1 MRKARAWFIRIAG
14 IFGKSRRDRELA
26 AELESHLQLHIDDNL
41 RAGMTPQEARRR
53 AIIKL
58 GGIESTKEN
67 YRDRRGIPI
76 IETLLQDVRFGLRM
90 LRRNPGFA
98 LAVVLTLALGI
109 GANVTMFSVVDSLL
123 FRMPD
128 HVRAPEQLVHVSYTG
143 RNGSFTSDFQGYQAI
158 QRDDRSI
165 DLTIGFDAKQDFDRG
180 ISAQQINT
188 DFVDANYFRV
198 LGTRIEI
205 GREFAKD
212 ENQEQTAAPVAI
224 LSYQFW
230 QKQFAGDVHVLGKQL
245 SIGER
250 VYSVIGIAPKGFNGA
265 FKTVVDAWLPLAD
278 SPTSLPGF
286 AAETNLRY
294 HFATAIGRLRGNV
307 SIKAAAAEADATY
320 LHGGGNPE
328 FLIEVEPLYPSRT
341 AHLSEN
347 ARISLWLAGVA
358 IAVLLIG
365 CANVTNLFLVRIT
378 QRQHEM
384 AIRLQ
389 LGASRSRLVSQVMVE
404 SLLLSAIGAGA
415 ALVVMA
421 WSGPL
426 VRAFL
431 FKPGYFA
438 GEFLNYRVAA
448 LTFFFAALAGLA
460 SGIVPAWRAS
470 RADVMEALKSGGHGQ
485 SAARSGL
492 RSSLL
497 VTQVALTLVL
507 TVGAGL
513 FIRSL
518 KNVHAVDLGFEP
530 DRALIA
536 TIDLRKAG
544 LQPAEINAVY
554 DQMLERVRQVPG
566 VESVGVS
573 TTVPLDASTF
583 TVVKIPDGKSP
594 SNSGMGA
601 RILTVSPGFIEAI
614 GMKVVQGRSFN
625 QTDRPGAPNVAIVNE
640 SFVHEVWP
648 DQNPIGRCII
658 PMGGFGKS
666 VSCWEIVGVIKN
678 MNTFNN
684 SLNSNTPSE
693 FLLPLQQVLSTN
705 PKATAHALII
715 RVPEKSAALSRA
727 VSAALESV
735 VPNGRYVDVH
745 PLSQGLDPET
755 RSWRLGAS
763 MFSFFGALALTL
775 AAVGIYGVL
784 AFLVRQRTSEI
795 GIRMALGAL
804 PGNILGLVLWKGMK
818 LVLLG
823 SAIGVAAALGLSRL
837 LRTLLFGVRPTDLT
851 SYLGA
856 TGVMMAVAL
865 LACLLPAWR
874 AARVDPAISLR
885 HE

>member
-1 MRKARAWFIRIAG
+1 MRRVRAWFVRMAG
-14 IFGKSRRDRELA
+14 IFGQTRRDQELA
-26 AELESHLQLHIDDNL
+26 AELESHLQMHIEDNV
-41 RAGMTPQEARRR
+41 RVGMTPQEARRR

-58 GGIESTKEN
+58 GGVESTKES
-67 YRDRRGIPI
+67 YRERRSIPM

-109 GANVTMFSVVDSLL
+109 GANVTMFSIVDALL

-143 RNGSFTSDFQGYQAI
+143 RKDGYRSDFQGYQAI
-158 QRDDRSI
+158 QQNDRSI
-165 DLTIGFDAKQDFDRG
+165 DLTVEFNATQDFDRG
-180 ISAQQINT
+180 AAAQQVNV

-198 LGTRIEI
+198 LGTQIGI

-230 QKQFAGDVHVLGKQL
+230 QKQFAGDIHVLSKQI

-250 VYSVIGIAPKGFNGA
+250 VYSVIGIAPKGFNGE

-286 AAETNLRY
+286 SAEANLRY
-294 HFATAIGRLRGNV
+294 HFATAIGRLREDV
-307 SIKAAAAEADATY
+307 SPKMAAAEADATY

-328 FLIEVEPLYPSRT
+328 FLIEVEPLFQSRT
-341 AHLSEN
+341 ANLSEN
-347 ARISLWLAGVA
+347 ARISLWLAGGA
-358 IAVLLIG
+358 FIVLLIG

-384 AIRLQ
+384 AVRLQ
-389 LGASRSRLVSQVMVE
+389 LGAGRGRLVSQVMIE
-404 SLLLSAIGAGA
+404 SLLLAALGAGA
-415 ALVVMA
+415 ALLVMA

-431 FKPGYFA
+431 FRPGFFV
-438 GEFLNYRVAA
+438 GDFLSYRVAGM
-448 LTFFFAALAGLA
+448 TFFFAALAGLS

-470 RADVMEALKSGGHGQ
+470 RANVLEALKSAGHGQ
-485 SAARSGL
+485 SAGRSGL
-492 RSSLL
+492 RSGLL
-497 VTQVALTLVL
+497 VAQVALTLVL
-507 TVGAGL
+507 TIGAGL

-518 KNVHAVDLGFEP
+518 RNVRAMDLGFQP

-536 TIDLRKAG
+536 TVDLRKAG

-554 DQMLERVRQVPG
+554 DQMMERVRKLPG
-566 VESVGVS
+566 VESAGLS
-573 TTVPLDASTF
+573 TTTPLGALTF
-583 TVVKIPDGKSP
+583 TVAKIPADMSP
-594 SNSGMGA
+594 SEHDVGA
-601 RILTVSPGFIEAI
+601 EILTVSPGFIEAI
-614 GMKVVQGRSFN
+614 GMKVVQGRPFRG
-625 QTDRPGAPNVAIVNE
+625 TDRPGAPEVAIVNE
-640 SFVHEVWP
+640 SFAHEVWP
-648 DQNPIGRCII
+648 GQNPIGRCIL
-658 PMGGFGKS
+658 PVGPVGKGA
-666 VSCWEIVGVIKN
+666 SCWEVIGVIRD
-678 MNTFNN
+678 MNT
-684 SLNSNTPSE
+684 LSNGTDMRSE
-693 FLLPLQQVLSTN
+693 FLLPLEQALAGDAKQS
-705 PKATAHALII
+705 AHALII
-715 RVPEKSAALSRA
+715 RTRAKPSESMRA
-727 VSAALESV
+727 VFSALESV

-745 PLSQGLDPET
+745 PLSQALDPET

-763 MFSFFGALALTL
+763 MFSFFGVLALML

-804 PGNILGLVLWKGMK
+804 PGNILGMVVWKGMK

-823 SAIGVAAALGLSRL
+823 SAIGIVAALGLSRL
-837 LRTLLFGVRPTDLT
+837 LRTLLFEVRPTDFT

-856 TGVMMAVAL
+856 TGVMIAVAIA
-865 LACLLPAWR
+865 ACMVPAWR
-874 AARVDPAISLR
+874 AARVDPATSLR